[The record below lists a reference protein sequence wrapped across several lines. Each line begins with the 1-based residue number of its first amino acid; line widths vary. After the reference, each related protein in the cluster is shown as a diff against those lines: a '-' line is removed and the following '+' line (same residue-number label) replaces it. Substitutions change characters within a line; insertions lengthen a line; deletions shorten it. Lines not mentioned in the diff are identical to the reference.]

1 MTRRTSPFTTVR
13 TEGGLLPSELLARVV
28 ANDPSL
34 PGIDAAAY
42 HRSGERL
49 NEAIVQSWNRLTG
62 AWTTFRAQLDTLPDT
77 DRATT
82 LTREWMLK
90 LFDELSFGRVPTA
103 KSVELGGNTYAIS
116 HRWEHVPIHIVGA
129 RIRLDERTE
138 GVAGAARMS
147 PHGLVQDLLNRSDES
162 LWGVVTNGL
171 RLRLLRDSAALTR
184 QAYVEFDLESMFSEQ
199 AYADFTVL
207 WLVCHQSRFEGDVP
221 EKCLLEQWMADA
233 AQRGTRALDD
243 LRRNVEAAIGHLG
256 SGFLAH
262 PANAELR
269 QRLAAGELSAHDYYR
284 QILRLVYRLLFLS
297 VAEARD
303 LLCVPGD
310 LTARERYA
318 RYYSLNRIRRLAE
331 TRRGGPHTD
340 GWVQLQLVMQALGT
354 DTGAPEVA
362 LPALGSFLWSAN
374 ATTDLDGA
382 QLANRPLFDAVRELS
397 QVRDGKV
404 TRTIDYANLGAEE
417 LGSVYESLLELH
429 PELHLETATFT
440 LTTAAG
446 NERKTTGSYYTPT
459 SLINELLDS
468 ALDPV
473 LDEAAAQPDPE
484 SAILALTVCDPACGS
499 GHFLIAA
506 AQRIAKRLATARTG
520 DPEPSPAAT
529 RAALRDVVGHCLYGI
544 DVNPM
549 AVELCKVSLW
559 MEAMEPGKPLGFL
572 DHHIVCGNSLLGTTP
587 ALLERGIPDDAFKP
601 LTGDDNEIVSA
612 WKKANKKERA
622 GQTTLSFGP
631 STADLAKPLAASI
644 GAIDAI
650 DATTPDAVH
659 EQERRYTE
667 LVASDD
673 AAKAKDHADAWCAA
687 FVAPKVKGAPVITSA
702 TVRQIADDPTKV
714 EPGVVDTVRAIA
726 DEYGFLHLHL
736 AFPTIFTPRDA
747 LGDNPC
753 GWSGGFSVVLGNPP
767 WEKVQFTEN
776 EFFAARDPEIAK
788 STGAKRKQR
797 IAALQTDDPALW
809 AAFQSGLR
817 KSEGESHFLRV
828 SGRYPLCGRGKVN
841 TYAVFAENMRNALAP
856 TGRVGVIVPTGIA
869 TDDTTK
875 HFFADCVDRRSLVS
889 LYDFENRDKL
899 FAAIDS
905 RMKFCLLTLTGNTA
919 PAGEAN
925 FVFFAHHT
933 ADLAEPERRFTLTP
947 DDIALINPN
956 TKTAPVFRTRRDA
969 EITAAI
975 YRRVPVLV
983 RDGDPDGNP
992 WDVEFQQGLFNM
1004 TSDSHLFR
1012 TADELRAEGAELNGN
1027 IWVKG
1032 SESWL
1037 PLYEAKM
1044 AHHFNHR
1051 FCDYA
1056 LAKAGSADTQL
1067 PTPPDE
1073 QLADPSYVVQ
1083 PRYWV
1088 SAPEVKA
1095 AMRDP
1100 ETTWLLGF
1108 RNITNAT
1115 NERTFIGVAQP
1126 TVAFGHSTPLLYAS
1140 RPMLL
1145 MTMLTSYALDF
1156 VARQNLGGT
1165 NFTFFILKQLPL
1177 PVPAAL
1183 DTVATWDELHSGDGW
1198 FAPRVLE
1205 LTYTAWDLEGF
1216 GRHLGY
1222 DGPPFRWDPA
1232 RRELLRAE
1240 LDAACFHLYGIERD
1254 DVDYIMDTFP
1264 IVKRK
1269 DEKQH
1274 GEYRTKRLILEV
1286 YDAMTTAIDTGE
1298 PYQTILNPPPADP
1311 SCAHDQSTRPAWADL
1326 LLP

>member
-184 QAYVEFDLESMFSEQ
+184 QAYVEFDLASMFSEQ

-310 LTARERYA
+310 LTARERYT
-318 RYYSLNRIRRLAE
+318 RYYSLSRIRRLAE
-331 TRRGGPHTD
+331 TRRGGPHAD
-340 GWVQLQLVMQALGT
+340 GWAQLQLVMRALGT
-354 DTGAPEVA
+354 NTGAPNLA
-362 LPALGSFLWSAN
+362 LPALGSFLWSAT

-429 PELHLETATFT
+429 PELHLATATFT

-473 LDEAAAQPDPE
+473 LDEAAAQPDAE

-747 LGDNPC
+747 LGDDPC
-753 GWSGGFSVVLGNPP
+753 GWTGGFSVVLGNPP
-767 WEKVQFTEN
+767 WEKVKLSEK
-776 EFFAARDPEIAK
+776 EFFAARDPDIAK

-817 KSEGESHFLRV
+817 KSEGESHLLRV
-828 SGRYPLCGRGKVN
+828 SGRYPLCGRGDVN
-841 TYAVFAENMRNALAP
+841 TYAVFAENMRNALDP
-856 TGRVGVIVPTGIA
+856 SGRVGVIVPTGIA

-889 LYDFENRDKL
+889 LLAFENEA
-899 FAAIDS
+899 FVFVGVHHAF
-905 RMKFCLLTLTGNTA
+905 KFCLVTLCGDA
-919 PAGEAN
+919 RPAMNAEL
-925 FVFFAHHT
+925 FWFARHT

-983 RDGDPDGNP
+983 REGDPDGNP
-992 WDVEFQQGLFNM
+992 WGIEYQRMFDM
-1004 TSDSHLFR
+1004 TNDSHLFR
-1012 TADELRAEGAELNGN
+1012 TADELRAEGAELHGN

-1032 SESWL
+1032 NESWL

-1051 FCDYA
+1051 FGDYDMKPANYEGTA
-1056 LAKAGSADTQL
+1056 L
-1067 PTPPDE
+1067 PPIPDST
-1073 QLADPSYVVQ
+1073 LADPTYVVQ

-1088 SAPEVKA
+1088 SAPDVRAK
-1095 AMRDP
+1095 MRGP
-1100 ETTWLLGF
+1100 TATWFLGF
-1108 RNITNAT
+1108 RDITNAT
-1115 NERTFIGVAQP
+1115 NERTLIATPVPPIGC
-1126 TVAFGHSTPLLYAS
+1126 GHNWPLLHSAS
-1140 RPMLL
+1140 AAPLL
-1145 MTMLTSYALDF
+1145 MATLDSFAHDF
-1156 VARQNLGGT
+1156 VARQKVGGT
-1165 NFTFFILKQLPL
+1165 HMTFFVLKQLALL
-1177 PVPAAL
+1177 PPSIFFGTTPWSR
-1183 DTVATWDELHSGDGW
+1183 DATNADW
-1198 FAPRVLE
+1198 FTPRVLE
-1205 LTYTAWDLEGF
+1205 LTYTAWDLEAF
-1216 GRHLGY
+1216 GRDLGY

-1269 DEKQH
+1269 DEKEN
-1274 GEYRTKRLILEV
+1274 GGYRTKRVILEV
-1286 YDAMTTAIDTGE
+1286 YDAMTKAIETGE
-1298 PYQTILNPPPADP
+1298 PYQTILDPPPADP
-1311 SCAHDQSTRPAWADL
+1311 TCAHDQSTRPAWADL
-1326 LLP
+1326 LQP